1 MTTNRVYGID
11 LGTTYSCIAYVD
23 EYGKPVVVANSEGDL
38 TTPSVVWFETADNIV
53 VGQTAKDVASLH
65 KGRVVSTIKRSMGD
79 SNFEFSCDDRV
90 YSPQEISSHILRKVV
105 RDAENNTGD
114 AIKDVVITCPAYFGL
129 NQKEATKQAG
139 IIAGLNVL
147 YVIPEPTAAA
157 LAYGMEQEQ
166 DQVILVYDL
175 GGGTF
180 DITLIEIKQGG
191 IKVISTGGDDKLG
204 GKNWDESVVDY
215 LAQKF
220 EEETNTPAAEL
231 SSDMETY
238 QEMLNTAERCK
249 KKLSSAMSVKE
260 KIQYGAESVR
270 PELTREKFDEITSQ
284 WLERTISFTEE
295 MVETAKQ
302 RGYAKIDKLLL
313 VGGSSYMPQ
322 VIDRVKR
329 AFQFEVKIYDP
340 NQAVAKGA
348 AIFGFKCHLEN
359 EVKRLLSEE
368 TGQSE
373 ESIELAD
380 VSSEEK
386 EKYLNEV
393 SRKHGYA
400 LSGAQKLFGTSIENV
415 ASKSFGLVVMQE
427 RDGRTVEVVNNLVV
441 KDATVPVN
449 VTREFGTYADNQSQV
464 DLRIKENQIRTEP
477 HEAVELEHCNDVT
490 DAVLEFARALP
501 KGSPIEVTF
510 RLGPDGL
517 LSIDAK
523 DLSTGRDIHIDQ
535 KTEGV
540 MSKAELAQAASRNL
554 AMNVS

>member
-1 MTTNRVYGID
+1 MTANRVYGID

-23 EYGKPVVVANSEGDL
+23 EYGKPSVVANSEGDL
-38 TTPSVVWFETADNIV
+38 TTPSVVWFENANNIV
-53 VGQTAKDVASLH
+53 VGQTAKEVASLH

-79 SNFEFSCDDRV
+79 PNFEFSCDGKS

-114 AIKDVVITCPAYFGL
+114 TIKDVVITCPAYFGL

-139 IIAGLNVL
+139 LIAGLNVL

-157 LAYGMEQEQ
+157 LAYGIEQEQ

-215 LAQKF
+215 LAQRF
-220 EEETNTPAAEL
+220 EEATNTSAEEL
-231 SSDMETY
+231 FSDMEAY
-238 QEMLNTAERCK
+238 QEMLNTAETCK
-249 KKLSSAMSVKE
+249 KKLTNAMSVQGKV
-260 KIQYGAESVR
+260 QYGAERVQV
-270 PELTREKFDEITSQ
+270 ELTREKFDEITSQ
-284 WLERTISFTEE
+284 WLERTISFTEDI
-295 MVETAKQ
+295 VETARQ
-302 RGYAKIDKLLL
+302 RGYEKIDKLLL

-329 AFQFEVKIYDP
+329 AFPFEIKIYDP

-359 EVKRLLSEE
+359 EMRKLLSEE

-373 ESIELAD
+373 ESITLDE
-380 VSSEEK
+380 VSSERK
-386 EKYLNEV
+386 DKYLDEV
-393 SRKHGYA
+393 SRRYGYA
-400 LSGAQKLFGTSIENV
+400 LPGAKRLFGTSIENV
-415 ASKSFGLVVMQE
+415 ASKSFGIVVIAE
-427 RDGRTVEVVNNLVV
+427 RDGRPVEVVNNLVV
-441 KDATVPVN
+441 KDAAVPVD
-449 VTREFGTYADNQSQV
+449 VTREFGTYEDNQSQV

-477 HEAVELEHCNDVT
+477 HESVELEHCRDVT

-517 LSIDAK
+517 LSMDAK
-523 DLSTGRDIHIDQ
+523 DLTTGRDIHIDQ

-540 MSKAELAQAASRNL
+540 MSKEELAKAASRNL

>member
-23 EYGKPVVVANSEGDL
+23 DYGKPVVVANSEGDL
-38 TTPSVVWFETADNIV
+38 TTPSVVWFENAENIV
-53 VGQTAKDVASLH
+53 VGQTAKEVASLH
-65 KGRVVSTIKRSMGD
+65 KGRVVSTVKRSMGD
-79 SNFEFSCDDRV
+79 AAFEFSCDGKI
-90 YSPQEISSHILRKVV
+90 YTPQEISSHILRKVV

-180 DITLIEIKQGG
+180 DITLIEIKEGG

-204 GKNWDESVVDY
+204 GKNWDESVVDF
-215 LAQKF
+215 LAQRF
-220 EEETNTPAAEL
+220 EEETATPAAEL

-260 KIQYGAESVR
+260 KVQYGTESVR

-295 MVETAKQ
+295 MVETAGQ

-322 VIDRVKR
+322 VIERVKR
-329 AFQFEVKIYDP
+329 AFPFEVKIYDP

-373 ESIELAD
+373 GSIDLAD

-386 EKYLNEV
+386 ERYLNEV
-393 SRKHGYA
+393 SRTHGYA
-400 LSGAQKLFGTSIENV
+400 LPGAKRLFGTSIENV
-415 ASKSFGLVVMQE
+415 ASKSFGIVVIQE
-427 RDGRTVEVVNNLVV
+427 RDGKAVEVVNNLVV
-441 KDATVPVN
+441 KDAAVPVH
-449 VTREFGTYADNQSQV
+449 VTREFGTYEDNQSQV
-464 DLRIKENQIRTEP
+464 DLRVKENQIRTEP
-477 HEAVELEHCNDVT
+477 HEAVELEHCMDVT

-517 LSIDAK
+517 LSMDAK
-523 DLSTGRDIHIDQ
+523 DLTTGRDIHIEQ

-540 MSKAELAQAASRNL
+540 MGTEELAKAASRNL
-554 AMNVS
+554 AINVS